1 MVSISRVL
9 LTFFS
14 IIFTATGVPLR
25 RQCCS
30 VSALIVAGVIW
41 ALFGW
46 FYGVFLNILCTY
58 FVLFSIPD
66 ASTIT
71 VAQGCGQLTSLNV
84 WSCENLTGAS
94 IIAVAQGCGQLA
106 SLARVYV
113 KPEGHIHH
121 ECDVKASPQRA
132 IWTCHGKAKLRRVVI
147 DEAQLVSEW
156 GFSNGIVSRS
166 P

>member
-1 MVSISRVL
+1 MLGCERRDMVSISRVL

-58 FVLFSIPD
+58 LLSVVLPGADCGGVEAAQLHELRTSCTVPLSVVLPGIHLSSLLGSVVPAKVLD
-66 ASTIT
+66 ALPRHTDVGFKATTFIHCHPH
-71 VAQGCGQLTSLNV
+71 VATLAPHTRPLRQ
-84 WSCENLTGAS
+84 
-94 IIAVAQGCGQLA
+94 IDLA
-106 SLARVYV
+106 SCCTPV
-113 KPEGHIHH
+113 
-121 ECDVKASPQRA
+121 
-132 IWTCHGKAKLRRVVI
+132 
-147 DEAQLVSEW
+147 
-156 GFSNGIVSRS
+156 
-166 P
+166 